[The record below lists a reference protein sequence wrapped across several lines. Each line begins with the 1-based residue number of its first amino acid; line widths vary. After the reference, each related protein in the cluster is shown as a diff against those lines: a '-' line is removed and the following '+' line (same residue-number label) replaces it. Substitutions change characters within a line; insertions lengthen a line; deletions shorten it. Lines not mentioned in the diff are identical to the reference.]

1 MIRSL
6 RTGVSGLKVNQ
17 VRMDVIG
24 NNIANVNT
32 VAFKRSRVAFNELLG
47 QRLIGLGRS
56 AGGSGINPAS
66 IGTGVA
72 VGAVDQDWGQ
82 GTFEYTNVGTDLA
95 LSGDGYFIAKGGDG
109 NVLTRAGNFTFNA
122 DGELVTA
129 GGLPVQGWQYNPDG
143 TLNTGQLQNIRLDLE
158 LNAAPQET
166 ANAGVGGNLSAD
178 IAAAPLDPA
187 ADPQPLDSQI
197 TMSQVVYDGQ
207 GRAHTLVTTFQKTD
221 TNEWAVASARLAGD
235 ANATPPVPATDLTVS
250 AGAIAFDTDG
260 NLTGPDPASF
270 EITGTFPGTDG
281 DDVAIT
287 LDVADLTQYGGS
299 TTATLSSQDGQAAGR
314 LVGYGI
320 DPSGT
325 LSLSFSNGEQRS
337 VSKIAIGQVNNPNG
351 LEQRGENFYGV
362 TSAAGD
368 LLVGRAGQEVNTA
381 VVAGALESSNVDLA
395 NEFTDMIV
403 TQRGYQ
409 ASARVITTSDE
420 LLQELVQL
428 KR

>member
-6 RTGVSGLKVNQ
+6 RTGVSGLKSNQ

-32 VAFKRSRVAFNELLG
+32 AAFKRSRVAFNELLG
-47 QRLIGLGRS
+47 QRLLGLGRS
-56 AGGSGINPAS
+56 SGGSGINPAS

-72 VGAVDQDWGQ
+72 IGSVDQDWSQ

-158 LNAAPQET
+158 LNAAPKET
-166 ANAGVGGNLSAD
+166 SEVGIGGNLSAGLP
-178 IAAAPLDPA
+178 AAALDPA

-207 GRAHTLVTTFQKTD
+207 GRAHTLVTTLQKTD
-221 TNEWAVASARLAGD
+221 TNEWGVASAQLAGD

-250 AGAIAFDTDG
+250 AGAVTFDNAG
-260 NLTGPDPASF
+260 NLTAPDPATF
-270 EITGTFPGTDG
+270 EITGTYPGTAG
-281 DDVAIT
+281 DDVALT
-287 LDVADLTQYGGS
+287 LDVAQLTQYGGS
-299 TTATLSSQDGQAAGR
+299 TTATISSQNGQAAGR

-325 LSLSFSNGEQRS
+325 LSLNFSNGEQRD
-337 VSKIAIGQVNNPNG
+337 VSKIAIAQVNNPNG

-368 LLVGRAGQEVNTA
+368 LLVGRAGQEVNTS

>member
-6 RTGVSGLKVNQ
+6 RTGVSGLKSNQ

-32 VAFKRSRVAFNELLG
+32 AAFKRSRVAFNELLG
-47 QRLIGLGRS
+47 QRLLGLGRS
-56 AGGSGINPAS
+56 SGGSGINPAS

-72 VGAVDQDWGQ
+72 IGSVDQDWSQ

-158 LNAAPQET
+158 LNAAPKET
-166 ANAGVGGNLSAD
+166 SEVGIGGNLSAGLQ
-178 IAAAPLDPA
+178 AAALDPA
-187 ADPQPLDSQI
+187 ADPQPFDSQI

-207 GRAHTLVTTFQKTD
+207 GRAHTLVATLQKTD
-221 TNEWAVASARLAGD
+221 TNEWAVASAQLAGD
-235 ANATPPVPATDLTVS
+235 ANATPPVPPTDLTVS
-250 AGAIAFDTDG
+250 AGAITFDNDG
-260 NLTGPDPASF
+260 NLTAPDPATF
-270 EITGTFPGTDG
+270 DITGTYPGTAG
-281 DDVAIT
+281 DDVDLT
-287 LDVADLTQYGGS
+287 LDVGSLTQYGGS
-299 TTATLSSQDGQAAGR
+299 TTATISSQNGQAAGR

-325 LSLSFSNGEQRS
+325 LSLNFSNGEQRN
-337 VSKIAIGQVNNPNG
+337 VSKIAIAQVNNPNG

-362 TSAAGD
+362 TAAAGD
-368 LLVGRAGQEVNTA
+368 LLVGRAGQEVNTS
-381 VVAGALESSNVDLA
+381 VIAGALESSNVDLA

>member
-6 RTGVSGLKVNQ
+6 RTGVSGLKSNQ

-32 VAFKRSRVAFNELLG
+32 AAFKRSRVAFNELLG
-47 QRLIGLGRS
+47 QRLLGLGRS
-56 AGGSGINPAS
+56 SGGSGINPAS

-72 VGAVDQDWGQ
+72 IGSVDQDWSQ

-158 LNAAPQET
+158 LNAAPKET
-166 ANAGVGGNLSAD
+166 DEVGIGGNLSANLD
-178 IAAAPLDPA
+178 AAPLDPA

-207 GRAHTLVTTFQKTD
+207 GRAHTLVTTLQKTA
-221 TNEWAVASARLAGD
+221 TNEWGVASAQLAGD

-250 AGAIAFDTDG
+250 AGAVTFDNAG
-260 NLTGPDPASF
+260 NLTAPDPATF
-270 EITGTFPGTDG
+270 DITGTYPGTAG
-281 DDVAIT
+281 DDVALT
-287 LDVADLTQYGGS
+287 LDVAQLTQYGGS
-299 TTATLSSQDGQAAGR
+299 TTATISSQNGQAAGR

-325 LSLSFSNGEQRS
+325 LSLNFSNGEQRD
-337 VSKIAIGQVNNPNG
+337 VSKIAIAQVNNPNG

-368 LLVGRAGQEVNTA
+368 LLVGRAGQEVNTS

>member
-6 RTGVSGLKVNQ
+6 RTGVSGLKSNQ

-32 VAFKRSRVAFNELLG
+32 AAFKRSRVAFNELLG
-47 QRLIGLGRS
+47 QRLLGLGRS
-56 AGGSGINPAS
+56 SGGSGINPAS

-72 VGAVDQDWGQ
+72 IGSVDQDWSQ

-95 LSGDGYFIAKGGDG
+95 LGGDGYFIAKGGDG

-129 GGLPVQGWQYNPDG
+129 GGLPVQGWQYGTDG

-158 LNAAPQET
+158 VNAAPVET
-166 ANAGVGGNLSAD
+166 ENVTIGGNLSAD
-178 IAAAPLDPA
+178 IAAGAEDVTA
-187 ADPQPLDSQI
+187 S
-197 TMSQVVYDGQ
+197 TVVYDGQ
-207 GRAHTLVTTFQKTD
+207 GKAHTLVLTLQKDATAQGD
-221 TNEWAVASARLAGD
+221 DDAWTVSSAVIAND
-235 ANATPPVPATDLTVS
+235 ADPDNPLVLDINGGAPATVTFNS
-250 AGAIAFDTDG
+250 DG
-260 NLTGPDPASF
+260 TLTGPDPATFS
-270 EITGTFPGTDG
+270 IAGTFPGTVG
-281 DDVAIT
+281 DDLDVT
-287 LDVADLTQYGGS
+287 LDVAGLTQYGGS
-299 TTATLSSQDGQAAGR
+299 TTATINSQDGQAAGR
-314 LVGYGI
+314 LIGYGI

-325 LSLSFSNGEQRS
+325 LSLNFSNGEQRS
-337 VSKIAIGQVNNPNG
+337 VAKIAIGVVNNPNG
-351 LEQRGENFYGV
+351 LEQKGENFYGV

-368 LLVGRAGQEVNTA
+368 LLVGRAGQEVNTS
-381 VVAGALESSNVDLA
+381 VIAGALESSNVDLA

>member
-32 VAFKRSRVAFNELLG
+32 AAFKRSRVAFNELLG
-47 QRLIGLGRS
+47 QRLLGLGRS
-56 AGGSGINPAS
+56 SGGSGINPAS

-72 VGAVDQDWGQ
+72 IGSVDQDWGQ

-158 LNAAPQET
+158 LNAAPKET
-166 ANAGVGGNLSAD
+166 ANAGVGGNLSANLE
-178 IAAAPLDPA
+178 AAALDPA
-187 ADPQPLDSQI
+187 ADPQPFDSQI

-221 TNEWAVASARLAGD
+221 TNEWAVASAQLAGD

-250 AGAIAFDTDG
+250 AGTIAFDSDG
-260 NLTGPDPASF
+260 NLTAPEPATF
-270 EITGTFPGTDG
+270 DITGTFPNTDG
-281 DDVAIT
+281 DDVDIT

-325 LSLSFSNGEQRS
+325 LSLNFSNGEQRN
-337 VSKIAIGQVNNPNG
+337 VSKIAIAQVNNPNG

-362 TSAAGD
+362 TAAAGD
-368 LLVGRAGQEVNTA
+368 LLVGRAGQEVNTS
-381 VVAGALESSNVDLA
+381 VVAGALEASNVDLA